1 MMSEIAWRRVAARNA
16 CVRFQMGTLKA
27 VLGTILLAAL
37 LGGCSSLADP
47 FMADRVTVT
56 METAK
61 SKDDNA
67 PPPPVNLDTYPE
79 TGCSFYAFAL
89 GKTTCNGY
97 PALTAVT
104 DGAQRREARNL
115 LQRHIVRI
123 SDEICRVHEA
133 RIYASAASFNFGFA
147 TTASLLS
154 GAAAVVGGETA
165 KSALAAAAAA
175 LLGTQGHLN
184 AEFYQ
189 NLFAHAIVQKT
200 REIRTTK
207 LAEIT
212 HAQSKSIDDYGADD
226 AVRDA
231 INYHLSCSFYEGVV
245 ALADATARR
254 GRTKVDIDKEI
265 SDLNALKKS
274 LSDESQKYSGKSA
287 LENAIKG
294 QIDLI
299 DANVRKLIIL
309 RGNLP

>member
-1 MMSEIAWRRVAARNA
+1 MLIAV
-16 CVRFQMGTLKA
+16 F
-27 VLGTILLAAL
+27 
-37 LGGCSSLADP
+37 LGGCSIADP
-47 FMADRVTVT
+47 FMTDRVTVT
-56 METAK
+56 TETAK
-61 SKDDNA
+61 LKDDNA
-67 PPPPVNLDTYPE
+67 PPPPVNLDIYPE
-79 TGCSFYAFAL
+79 KDCVFYTFAL
-89 GKTTCNGY
+89 GKTECKNY
-97 PALTAVT
+97 LAFKNTA
-104 DGAQRREARNL
+104 DPDQRKLARNL
-115 LQRHIVRI
+115 LQQHVVRL

-147 TTASLLS
+147 STATLLS

-200 REIRTTK
+200 REIRAVK
-207 LAEIT
+207 FAEIT
-212 HAQSKSIDDYGADD
+212 NAQDMPIHKYGADD

-231 INYHLSCSFYEGVV
+231 VNYHLSCSFYEGVV
-245 ALADATARR
+245 ALADANARR

-265 SDLNALKKS
+265 SDLNTLKKS
-274 LSDESQKYSGKSA
+274 LSDERVKYAGNKDMEAS
-287 LENAIKG
+287 IKG